1 VQLHHRQNAINNV
14 INCIAIS
21 GCINLLIM
29 LHVLQMHIQII

>member
-21 GCINLLIM
+21 GM
-29 LHVLQMHIQII
+29 Y